1 MSKGKR
7 DSYTSQ
13 FKFQVAI
20 EAMKGDK
27 TLTQLASEFH
37 VHPSQITKWKE
48 QLNGSAS
55 AVFGTPSKRK
65 NQEKVTE
72 AALMEKVGR
81 LTVEVDWLKKKS
93 LELGIPLEE
102 LNF

>member
-27 TLTQLASEFH
+27 TVTQLASEFH

-48 QLNGSAS
+48 KLNSSAS
-55 AVFGTPSKRK
+55 AVFGSPSKRK
-65 NQEKVTE
+65 NPEKVTE
-72 AALMEKVGR
+72 ADLMEKVGR
-81 LTVEVDWLKKKS
+81 LTVEVDWLKKNPWNWASRRKS
-93 LELGIPLEE
+93 
-102 LNF
+102 